1 MLTFAA
7 ITTTCCPILIGN
19 HLSLFNTLTMIFQL
33 RNLFCSSVMG
43 LSILWLSSCNG
54 MKEPAEQTSSL
65 PTIFPD
71 YSGVT
76 IPLNI
81 APLNFMMENA
91 DHVQARFLVDGKE
104 MLAVAGEDGVVDV
117 PESDWHQLL
126 GQVAGKTMQVE
137 VAAWDGRHPDGVRY
151 QPFSLEVSKDSIDPW
166 IAYRLIEPGYEPWRY
181 MGIYER
187 NLSDFEEI
195 EVVSNKETKN
205 ACINCHHF
213 DRRSAKRMMFHA
225 RGANGGTIF
234 LENGHVKKVDPK
246 SMEPFK
252 GAVYPAW
259 HPEGRYIA
267 FSSNMTQQSFFG
279 QGRQALE
286 VYDKGSDLLIYDTK
300 ENKMVTDERF
310 LNEDA
315 METFPAWSP
324 DGKWLYFCSSPAK
337 KLPDERKEVHY
348 SILRVAFDG
357 KTGVLG
363 EQVDT
368 VYNARTAHASASFPR
383 ISPDGR
389 YLLFTKAANATFP
402 IWHPEA
408 DLKMLDLMTGK
419 QVDIDRINDPRQA
432 DSYHSWSANG
442 RWVMWGSRRLDGRYT
457 RVFFAHFD
465 KNGKMS
471 KPFLLPQKDPRQNT
485 LRLKSFNIPEFVDG
499 KIEMP
504 KEVVKLFAC
513 PDE

>member
-1 MLTFAA
+1 MLY
-7 ITTTCCPILIGN
+7 LK
-19 HLSLFNTLTMIFQL
+19 
-33 RNLFCSSVMG
+33 NLFCWCVMG
-43 LSILWLSSCNG
+43 LGIQLFSSCHG
-54 MKEPAEQTSSL
+54 MKEPAEQASSL

-71 YSGVT
+71 YCGVT

-81 APLNFMMENA
+81 APLNFMLENA
-91 DHVQARFLVDGKE
+91 EHVQARFLVDGKE

-126 GQVAGKTMQVE
+126 TTAAGKRMLVE
-137 VAAWDGRHPDGVRY
+137 VAAWDGKHPDGLRY
-151 QPFSLEVSKDSIDPW
+151 LPFPIEVSKDSIDPW

-187 NLSDFEEI
+187 SLSDFEEI
-195 EVVSNKETKN
+195 EVVSNKAEKD
-205 ACINCHHF
+205 ACVNCHHF

-234 LENGHVKKVDPK
+234 LENGQVKMVDPK

-279 QGRQALE
+279 QGRQPLE
-286 VYDKGSDLLIYDTK
+286 VYDKGSDLLIYDTEK
-300 ENKMVTDERF
+300 NSMVTDERF
-310 LNEDA
+310 LGEDA

-324 DGKWLYFCSSPAK
+324 DGKWLYFCSSSAK
-337 KLPDERKEVHY
+337 KMPDERKEVHY
-348 SILRVAFDG
+348 SILRVAFDS
-357 KTGVLG
+357 KTGLLG
-363 EQVDT
+363 AQVDT
-368 VYNARTAHASASFPR
+368 VYHACTAHVSASFPR
-383 ISPDGR
+383 VSPDGR
-389 YLLFTKAANATFP
+389 YLLFTKSAYATFP

-408 DLKMLDLMTGK
+408 DLQMLDLATGK
-419 QVDIDRINDPRQA
+419 LMDIDRINDPQQA
-432 DSYHSWSANG
+432 DSYHLWSANG
-442 RWVMWGSRRLDGRYT
+442 RWIMFGSRRLDGRYT
-457 RVFFAHFD
+457 RVFFAHF
-465 KNGKMS
+465 GKDGKVG

-499 KIEMP
+499 RIEMP
-504 KEVVKLFAC
+504 KDVVKLFAA
-513 PDE
+513 E